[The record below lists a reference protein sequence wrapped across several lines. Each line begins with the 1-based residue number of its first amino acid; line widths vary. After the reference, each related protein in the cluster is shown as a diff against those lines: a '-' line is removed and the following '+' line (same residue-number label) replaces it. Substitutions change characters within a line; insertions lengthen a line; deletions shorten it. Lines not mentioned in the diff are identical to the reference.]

1 MEDARVFKTTRTKE
15 PMRAKTY
22 HTLDTLMKRT
32 EEVGECIE
40 WQGYFQNK
48 VPFTQHGERFMSVRR
63 LILELNGTEVPENM
77 YAKSSCGNPDC
88 VNPNHIVLVSRKQH
102 SKAMASKVKHNSP
115 IRLAKL
121 VKSAQSRRVLTD
133 DQVMQA
139 LMDNRTC
146 AEIAR
151 EFEVSKSLISKI
163 RRGRSNRMVKAMNNP
178 FSGLMRI

>member
-1 MEDARVFKTTRTKE
+1 MRVKN
-15 PMRAKTY
+15 Y
-22 HTLDTLMKRT
+22 HTIETLMKRT

-48 VPFTQHGERFMSVRR
+48 VPFVQHGERFLSVRR
-63 LILELNGTEVPENM
+63 LILELNGTDVPADM
-77 YAKSSCGNPDC
+77 YAKTSCGNPMC
-88 VNPNHIVLVSRKQH
+88 VNPSHIVLVSKKQH
-102 SKAMASKVKHNSP
+102 SKAMAAKVKHNSP
-115 IRLAKL
+115 TRLAKL

-139 LMDNRTC
+139 LMDDRTC
-146 AEIAR
+146 AEIAK

-163 RRGRSNRMVKAMNNP
+163 RRGQSNRMVKAMNNP